1 MSQPPPPAELPGA
14 LPHVWSALPADLQ
27 QRAVRLLTRL
37 AFAQFRQSA
46 RLSTQETNHGHTT
59 QHGQDSARPS

>member
-1 MSQPPPPAELPGA
+1 MSQHPPPAELPGA
-14 LPHVWSALPADLQ
+14 LPHVWSALPTDLQ

-46 RLSTQETNHGHTT
+46 SSSTSTVAVT
-59 QHGQDSARPS
+59 